1 MAVADLNL
9 SGRAHWTEGVQ
20 HGLLFLEGLLLHT
33 PYLAAL
39 LATGTGLAA
48 CAPLPWQPI
57 GWAGESIAYLGLCCW
72 LGSYTAE

>member
-39 LATGTGLAA
+39 LAAGTGLAA
-48 CAPLPWQPI
+48 CAPLPWQPTFR
-57 GWAGESIAYLGLCCW
+57 GDQNYFL
-72 LGSYTAE
+72 